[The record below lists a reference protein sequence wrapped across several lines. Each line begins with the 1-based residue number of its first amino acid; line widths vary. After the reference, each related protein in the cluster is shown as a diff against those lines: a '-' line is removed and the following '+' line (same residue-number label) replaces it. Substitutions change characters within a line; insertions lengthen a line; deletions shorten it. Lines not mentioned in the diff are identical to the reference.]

1 MRFDADGFLSTPASQ
16 REPRLTGI
24 TLCDGGKAMASRST
38 RTSHAKS
45 SATRSSSS
53 AKKTY
58 PTKSGRRST
67 TPPSRR
73 WSAKVKTDSTKPGPG
88 LFKKSA
94 EKIAKELAKKS
105 VSPQGPGQGMRMLSF
120 YENRAGKN
128 LSAER
133 KRTLEHAKEIL
144 HEKEGKSSAKSG
156 SHSRSRST
164 SASKHK
170 SRSSGRSG
178 ARSHTRRSG
187 KKAN

>member
-1 MRFDADGFLSTPASQ
+1 MQCDADGLLSAPASQ
-16 REPRLTGI
+16 REHGLTGI
-24 TLCDGGKAMASRST
+24 TPCDGGKAMASRST

-67 TPPSRR
+67 TPPSRQ

-94 EKIAKELAKKS
+94 EKIAEALAKKS
-105 VSPQGPGQGMRMLSF
+105 VSPQGLGQGMRMLSF

-128 LSAER
+128 LSPER
-133 KRTLEHAKEIL
+133 KRTLEHAKVIL
-144 HEKEGKSSAKSG
+144 REKEGKGTAKSRP
-156 SHSRSRST
+156 HSKSRST
-164 SASKHK
+164 SASKRK
-170 SRSSGRSG
+170 TTSGRSST
-178 ARSHTRRSG
+178 RSHSRGSSKRSS
-187 KKAN
+187 